1 MWNTPRQHERT
12 PVSLG
17 IVLESASGKRDARIS
32 DISMGG
38 CFVDSIAQVSE
49 GETAVFQVHLPV
61 GLWVQL
67 YGEVVYLSPGFGFGL
82 RFTRL
87 AEEERILL
95 EQVIIAHGGNPS
107 PAPDKPIAV
116 ETELPAPVAGA
127 SQTSQKPRRVLIA
140 DDDPTISHLT
150 KAIVEKEGYAAV
162 MARDGREAHDTLQA
176 DADYVAAIFDMVMP
190 HMQGLE
196 LVRYM
201 RAEKRLQHIPV
212 GIMTAEQDPKLW
224 HESFAAGA
232 GIFLPK
238 PFTPEQMRYMLKVLI
253 SQSEHNRV

>member
-1 MWNTPRQHERT
+1 MWDTPRQHERT

-38 CFVDSIAQVSE
+38 CFVDSITQMSE
-49 GETAVFQVHLPV
+49 GETAVFQVHLPM

-95 EQVIIAHGGNPS
+95 EQVIAAHGGKPS
-107 PAPDKPIAV
+107 PPLAATVAMDIEP
-116 ETELPAPVAGA
+116 PAPAAGA
-127 SQTSQKPRRVLIA
+127 QTSQRPRRVLIA

-150 KAIVEKEGYAAV
+150 RAIVEKEGYTAI
-162 MARDGREAHDTLQA
+162 MARDGREAHDILQA

-190 HMQGLE
+190 YMEGLE

-253 SQSEHNRV
+253 SQSQHNRV